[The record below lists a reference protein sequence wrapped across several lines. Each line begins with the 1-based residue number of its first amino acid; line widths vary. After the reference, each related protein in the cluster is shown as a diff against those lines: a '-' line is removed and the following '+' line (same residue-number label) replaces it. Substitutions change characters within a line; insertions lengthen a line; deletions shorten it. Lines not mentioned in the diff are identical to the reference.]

1 MELAEADLEAA
12 SRQSIAHGI
21 LLAIRYVLFQ
31 VPWISILSSSE
42 ADGSHDERP
51 AFKALLRRLLSL
63 VHKVA
68 HVTLPV
74 LAMYQDAF
82 IGTESTALK
91 TVTALFMGHR
101 SGCRSGCRA
110 A

>member
-12 SRQSIAHGI
+12 SRKSIAHGI

-31 VPWISILSSSE
+31 APWISVLSSSE
-42 ADGSHDERP
+42 ADGGHDERP
-51 AFKALLRRLLSL
+51 AFKALLRRLLAL
-63 VHKVA
+63 VHRVA

-82 IGTESTALK
+82 IGTASTAL
-91 TVTALFMGHR
+91 TTFTTLFTGHQP
-101 SGCRSGCRA
+101 GCQA

>member
-42 ADGSHDERP
+42 ANGGNDERP
-51 AFKALLRRLLSL
+51 AFKSLLQRLLAL
-63 VHKVA
+63 VHRVA

-74 LAMYQDAF
+74 LAMFQDAF
-82 IGTESTALK
+82 IGTECTGPTTITAFSWTSIRLS
-91 TVTALFMGHR
+91 R
-101 SGCRSGCRA
+101 CS
-110 A
+110 